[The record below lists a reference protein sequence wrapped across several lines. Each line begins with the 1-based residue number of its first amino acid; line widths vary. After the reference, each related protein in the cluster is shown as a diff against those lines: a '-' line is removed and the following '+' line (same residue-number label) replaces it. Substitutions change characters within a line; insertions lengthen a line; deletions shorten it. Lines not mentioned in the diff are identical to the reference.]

1 LHSVNIYSHSG
12 FLRQR
17 LREYLKDDTFAKRMW
32 RSIGHAIH
40 TILEERASED
50 DGFSALFPVEALF
63 LWISRNGGFDPAWLQ
78 DDDGQYIDDS
88 GQRLGKTIPYAVSG
102 VEQLAA
108 YGLWLIE
115 EEMPSIGN
123 HEDDQ
128 WGEHEFNSNGF
139 SELEAIDHRA
149 ECMLLAYQALMYA
162 ARLTQDT
169 ALTPAEAAQVSAV
182 DFAACGKRGAD
193 RRHANMRALKKHAI
207 ALFETREW
215 QTPAVAANTLKA
227 QIIDYGR
234 SIGVNLV
241 PDNAQRTI
249 SAWFKE
255 SIAKKKDV

>member
-1 LHSVNIYSHSG
+1 
-12 FLRQR
+12 
-17 LREYLKDDTFAKRMW
+17 LKDNTFAKRMW

-50 DGFSALFPVEALF
+50 DGFSSLFPVEALF
-63 LWISRNGGFDPAWLQ
+63 LWISRNGGFDPEWVQ
-78 DDDGQYIDDS
+78 DDDEQYIDDN

-108 YGLWLIE
+108 YGLWLVE

-128 WGEHEFNSNGF
+128 WSEHEFNSHGF
-139 SELEAIDHRA
+139 SELEAIDHRT
-149 ECMLLAYQALMYA
+149 ECLLLAYQALMYA
-162 ARLTQDT
+162 TRLTQGT
-169 ALTPAEAAQVSAV
+169 ALTPAEVEQVSAV

-193 RRHANMRALKKHAI
+193 RRHAKTRELKNYAVG
-207 ALFETREW
+207 LFEAQEW
-215 QTPAVAANTLKA
+215 KSPAVAANTLKDK
-227 QIIDYGR
+227 IIKHGQ
-234 SIGVNLV
+234 SIGINLI

-249 SAWFKE
+249 SGWFKE

>member
-1 LHSVNIYSHSG
+1 
-12 FLRQR
+12 
-17 LREYLKDDTFAKRMW
+17 
-32 RSIGHAIH
+32 
-40 TILEERASED
+40 
-50 DGFSALFPVEALF
+50 
-63 LWISRNGGFDPAWLQ
+63 
-78 DDDGQYIDDS
+78 
-88 GQRLGKTIPYAVSG
+88 
-102 VEQLAA
+102 
-108 YGLWLIE
+108 
-115 EEMPSIGN
+115 
-123 HEDDQ
+123 
-128 WGEHEFNSNGF
+128 
-139 SELEAIDHRA
+139 
-149 ECMLLAYQALMYA
+149 MLLAYQALMYA
-162 ARLTQDT
+162 ARLTQGT